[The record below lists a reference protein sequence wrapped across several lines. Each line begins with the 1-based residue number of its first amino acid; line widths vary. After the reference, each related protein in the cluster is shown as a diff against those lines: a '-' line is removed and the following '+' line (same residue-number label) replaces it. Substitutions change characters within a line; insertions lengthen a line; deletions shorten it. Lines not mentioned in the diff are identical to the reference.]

1 MYEVYKWTQRK
12 SKDRRMMLLKKLL
25 EEVPTVYR
33 GGGGKGAAPA
43 AQPLIAPSAPVEE
56 AGVEIDDESD
66 KKKIK
71 STKQS
76 LKVPL
81 TAPKTGLNV

>member
-1 MYEVYKWTQRK
+1 
-12 SKDRRMMLLKKLL
+12 MMLLKKLL

-33 GGGGKGAAPA
+33 GGGKGSAPA
-43 AQPLIAPSAPVEE
+43 PQPLIAPTAPVEE

-81 TAPKTGLNV
+81 TAAPNTGLNV

>member
-33 GGGGKGAAPA
+33 GGGKGSAPA
-43 AQPLIAPSAPVEE
+43 AAPIIEPTAPVEE
-56 AGVEIDDESD
+56 ASVEIDDAAD
-66 KKKIK
+66 KTKVK

-76 LKVPL
+76 LKVPMA
-81 TAPKTGLNV
+81 APTTGLKV

>member
-1 MYEVYKWTQRK
+1 
-12 SKDRRMMLLKKLL
+12 MMLLKKLL

-33 GGGGKGAAPA
+33 GGGKGASAPA
-43 AQPLIAPSAPVEE
+43 PQPLIAPTAPVEE
-56 AGVEIDDESD
+56 AGVEIDDDVD

-81 TAPKTGLNV
+81 TAAPNTGLNV